1 MVKCSDSKQTQVPK
15 MMVHLCYPTI
25 LGHVWK
31 GLGQYSRK
39 RSTFNSCVLN
49 SFCFSFALMEQQK
62 LARAILWLSVRNISC
77 DLFLRNPVNC
87 FNSMI
92 SIPTP
97 HTLYCLIIY
106 IHTFSSFSCIH
117 RSTLRISNI
126 LATSIDLTTLRNW
139 ERKTR
144 MRRNSLYIAAFVLVL
159 LCVPIII
166 SARHINRS
174 RSRNSQILNFSGH
187 QKSIIGFGRDN

>member
-1 MVKCSDSKQTQVPK
+1 

-49 SFCFSFALMEQQK
+49 SFCFSFSLMEQQK
-62 LARAILWLSVRNISC
+62 LARAILWISVRNISC
-77 DLFLRNPVNC
+77 DLFLRNPVNW

-92 SIPTP
+92 SIT
-97 HTLYCLIIY
+97 TLHPLYSLYIY
-106 IHTFSSFSCIH
+106 IHTHTFSSFFSIH
-117 RSTLRISNI
+117 RSTFSLYVRISNI

-139 ERKTR
+139 EK
-144 MRRNSLYIAAFVLVL
+144 NKNEEELSLYCCIRACFT
-159 LCVPIII
+159 LCSNNHLGKAHKPVT
-166 SARHINRS
+166 
-174 RSRNSQILNFSGH
+174 FT
-187 QKSIIGFGRDN
+187 

>member
-1 MVKCSDSKQTQVPK
+1 

-49 SFCFSFALMEQQK
+49 SFCFSFSLMEQQK
-62 LARAILWLSVRNISC
+62 LARAILWISVRNISC

-92 SIPTP
+92 SIT
-97 HTLYCLIIY
+97 TLHPLYSLYIY
-106 IHTFSSFSCIH
+106 IHTHTFSSFFSIH
-117 RSTLRISNI
+117 RSTFSLYVRISNI